1 MAEIG
6 TGIKF
11 SSFGCL
17 RGGGG
22 ELVMGIEL
30 RDTCKNI
37 FFSYPV
43 IFHFSLKKLGHF
55 HGKIGS

>member
-17 RGGGG
+17 RGGG

-43 IFHFSLKKLGHF
+43 IFHFSLRMFGNF